1 MLRLVKVARV
11 LAACAALVCVSL
23 TPVESRIISRRG
35 DVPSRLTIEAGTL
48 FAALPE
54 VLAPPSVQA
63 NWPLVSMVTN
73 DIDADGDLDVVAND
87 GSLDLIVWIND
98 GTGHLTRRKT
108 RQASDVRPEASGPS
122 FASEPESGAVLHN
135 FFSFLEPQLS
145 MGSVLSERSR
155 PRSDGSADALQPA
168 FASTRTPR
176 APPVSCLLS

>member
-108 RQASDVRPEASGPS
+108 RQASDVRPEAS
-122 FASEPESGAVLHN
+122 
-135 FFSFLEPQLS
+135 
-145 MGSVLSERSR
+145 
-155 PRSDGSADALQPA
+155 
-168 FASTRTPR
+168 
-176 APPVSCLLS
+176 